1 MYEKIF
7 LVVVTIAAVYYIYRK
22 LFKSGGG
29 CNCGDGSCKNNDM
42 K

>member
-22 LFKSGGG
+22 FFKSAG
-29 CNCGDGSCKNNDM
+29 CNCGDGSCKN
-42 K
+42 KK